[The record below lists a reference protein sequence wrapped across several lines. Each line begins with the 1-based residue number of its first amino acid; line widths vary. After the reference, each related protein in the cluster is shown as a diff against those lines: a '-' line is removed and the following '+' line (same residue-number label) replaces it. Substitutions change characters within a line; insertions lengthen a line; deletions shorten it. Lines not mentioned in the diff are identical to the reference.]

1 MGSKCTSYGIFM
13 SVSMND
19 NPLSEVTRGAVMS
32 KNMRC
37 GLCSGQ
43 VVVKYCQAM
52 EDGS

>member
-1 MGSKCTSYGIFM
+1 M

-19 NPLSEVTRGAVMS
+19 NPLSEVTQGAVMA

-43 VVVKYCQAM
+43 AVVKHCQATQ
-52 EDGS
+52 DGS